1 MVTCPKR
8 IVQCGVPGC
17 LDVIRQSEMVV
28 HNRDNARKHLD
39 LYAIDEQTKAWSL
52 KEVRILLLTIATVY
66 TEIESKSA
74 VVLTWLVPNDWKWPI
89 ASPLMQAFDRKWR
102 VVLTRGK
109 LWLQYY
115 RGVKIIRIAFTLN
128 LSSISSRFF
137 IEKKGDD
144 AKKVIISRGNIKL
157 KERRGHGFV
166 ITLKICGGNRILSEL
181 PRS

>member
-39 LYAIDEQTKAWSL
+39 LYAIDEQTKVWSL
-52 KEVRILLLTIATVY
+52 KEIRILLLTIATFY
-66 TEIESKSA
+66 TEIESKRA

-89 ASPLMQAFDRKWR
+89 ASPLVQAFDREWR
-102 VVLTRGK
+102 LFLTRGK

-115 RGVKIIRIAFTLN
+115 RGVKIVRIAFA
-128 LSSISSRFF
+128 FF

-144 AKKVIISRGNIKL
+144 AKKVIISRGHIKL
-157 KERRGHGFV
+157 RVPTPELVDKPFLGVFTKATEIFV
-166 ITLKICGGNRILSEL
+166 LNMNFK
-181 PRS
+181 